1 MIDVRAESII
11 YQSQIYYRDLLNDLV
26 VKKRLGKA
34 LLDKWA
40 KADLILGYLEA
51 LNYRTLLTNEEDILN
66 VNYILECLIK
76 LCELN
81 QYPVAAPL
89 TFQEAP
95 AIIVGQPGATGATG
109 ATGPRGFTGLATDFS
124 VISTSVTTVVDSFP
138 ITSAKA
144 ARWDY
149 HVINTANAQ
158 RAASVIGHWTP
169 DGALTDLVDSGA
181 DDLVGDTSGLEF
193 NIVYTPTNIQL
204 VAVITSGTWSITG
217 SRYFIPNNGNGS
229 GPITNVLPLGRIY
242 IGNASNQ
249 AQDFTVTGDVLLSTS
264 GVTTIQPNVIVD
276 SQINSSANI
285 TLSKLAS
292 LNNNIVPITNGS
304 GKLIS
309 STLNPTTLG
318 FVDIGSSLTGLLGAK
333 LTDPM
338 TSIGDIVI
346 RNASNITTRLAAGTN
361 NQVLTI
367 VAGVPTWQ
375 NAPGGVSGLTTNFLP
390 KATSSTTLGNSII
403 SESTGAI
410 NIAGT
415 LDAQGGMRTNGGA
428 YLLTKIV
435 QIGDWDMPALS
446 TKFVAHGLG
455 SNYQKIRN
463 VSVMI
468 ISDTDVGSYLVPLPT
483 AFSNFPTS
491 ASGVNTINNT
501 NISLTRETL
510 FVSTD
515 FNQTSYNRGWVTITY
530 EA

>member
-367 VAGVPTWQ
+367 VSGIPTWQ
-375 NAPGGVSGLTTNFLP
+375 DRPSGL
-390 KATSSTTLGNSII
+390 ATVVI
-403 SESTGAI
+403 
-410 NIAGT
+410 
-415 LDAQGGMRTNGGA
+415 D
-428 YLLTKIV
+428 
-435 QIGDWDMPALS
+435 IGDWNMNVSAGGTASISVP
-446 TKFVAHGLG
+446 HGL
-455 SNYQKIRN
+455 NYIKIRTIN
-463 VSVMI
+463 VLI
-468 ISDTDVGSYLVPLPT
+468 RPDDDAPFPERYLPISG
-483 AFSNFPTS
+483 NS
-491 ASGVNTINNT
+491 ASTLEGTYRLNATTSVLLTINTGSFFDT
-501 NISLTRETL
+501 NR
-510 FVSTD
+510 FD
-515 FNQTSYNRGWVTITY
+515 KTSYNRGWVTISY
-530 EA
+530 VP